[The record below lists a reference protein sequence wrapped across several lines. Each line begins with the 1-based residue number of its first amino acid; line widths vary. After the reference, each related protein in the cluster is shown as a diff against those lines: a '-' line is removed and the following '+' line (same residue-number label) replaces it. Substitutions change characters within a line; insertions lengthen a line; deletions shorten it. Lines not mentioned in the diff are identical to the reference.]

1 MQLIY
6 TILKQKQTKKKLN
19 KHIAE
24 PYLIFD
30 DQIEEMEKFK
40 QKQNKQTKINRNI
53 CMHKYCL
60 QPFLAEMKHLVKKCL
75 TSYVC

>member
-19 KHIAE
+19 KHTAE

-30 DQIEEMEKFK
+30 DQIGEMEKFK
-40 QKQNKQTKINRNI
+40 QKQNNNNK
-53 CMHKYCL
+53 KYI
-60 QPFLAEMKHLVKKCL
+60 EI
-75 TSYVC
+75 YVCINIVYNLF